1 MSWVNTRKYELGKYE
16 VALAGLIRGSMSW
29 VNIRKFELGYSEEE

>member
-16 VALAGLIRGSMSW
+16 EVRAGLKRESMSW
-29 VNIRKFELGYSEEE
+29 VNARRNELG